1 MTCQQYRKQETDG
14 VTTVEWFID
23 FVMVYWHGHKGIM
36 LPGNDVAVEKSK
48 VKTCRFVESKN
59 GLSLSQIVALFCQFL
74 SAVGESE
81 KDCRHIFEQCRLS
94 PKPLG
99 RPQKW

>member
-1 MTCQQYRKQETDG
+1 
-14 VTTVEWFID
+14 
-23 FVMVYWHGHKGIM
+23 MVYWRGHKGIT

-48 VKTCRFVESKN
+48 ANTCGLVESIN
-59 GLSLSQIVALFCQFL
+59 GLSLSQIVALFL

-99 RPQKW
+99 RPLKR